1 MRPHFDPRAMLKQS
15 SIPFLRQFFDL
26 RGELQ
31 DLPWEEMQKN
41 RRFDLIYHAWQ
52 SAAKATRECISAIL
66 GISHGF
72 RSPEDATRLSK
83 HMLPSAR
90 CIISDDRGRLKKL
103 AHLAN
108 FIFTWA
114 ISRSIHS
121 LLRYPT
127 GNYRVVCTSARPP
140 LNYGVKSSG
149 S

>member
-1 MRPHFDPRAMLKQS
+1 MDEDVTLPTKESPCNQPETHRCDRTLIREPCSNSPLFLS
-15 SIPFLRQFFDL
+15 SVNSLTCG
-26 RGELQ
+26 GELQ

-83 HMLPSAR
+83 HMLPSVR

-103 AHLAN
+103 VHLAN
-108 FIFTWA
+108 FIFTW
-114 ISRSIHS
+114 
-121 LLRYPT
+121 
-127 GNYRVVCTSARPP
+127 
-140 LNYGVKSSG
+140 
-149 S
+149 